1 MYVAFEVKRNF
12 NVPLNRDYEDKV
24 AHLTADP
31 NVTAT
36 PINNEHLVC
45 VGWKVEYK
53 EPVNSF

>member
-1 MYVAFEVKRNF
+1 VAFEVKRNF